1 LLSLVVKE
9 SPRWLENHGRHE
21 EALASVAAYR
31 GVDVNDTEAREAYQ
45 EIADAVAYENSV
57 MVKGFKALFA
67 NDELQSRRRLLIAC
81 SVQFFQQLGGI
92 NAIIY
97 YSGYALTNSLG
108 LTPSQAS
115 LWVSYFRPRSFLLS
129 QLNIGSNLAPVRRS
143 LHMLLWYVDGRLSE
157 LCRCPLR

>member
-1 LLSLVVKE
+1 MSFLVKE

-31 GVDVNDTEAREAYQ
+31 GVDVNDTEARQAYQ
-45 EIADAVAYENSV
+45 EIADAVAYEKSV

-97 YSGYALTNSLG
+97 YSGYALTNSLR
-108 LTPSQAS
+108 LSPAQAS
-115 LWVSYFRPRSFLLS
+115 LWSGGLFTCFFGTLLLRVHTSTVSARSNVVSDVPACSRLIRPMGL
-129 QLNIGSNLAPVRRS
+129 
-143 LHMLLWYVDGRLSE
+143 D
-157 LCRCPLR
+157 